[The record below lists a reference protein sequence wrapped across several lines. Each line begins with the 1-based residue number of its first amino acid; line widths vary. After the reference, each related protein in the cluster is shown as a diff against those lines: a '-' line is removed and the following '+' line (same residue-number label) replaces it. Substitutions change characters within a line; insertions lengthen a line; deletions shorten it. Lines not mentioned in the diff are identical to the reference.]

1 MNEKIKLTK
10 NESIQFNSLI
20 NRGNSLD
27 SINPH
32 RRAIKFKII
41 NNLYL
46 SDVSNNFNS
55 IKKNKSNINIKF
67 PTIKKYVYNSIVHNS
82 KSFENNIS
90 FMNINPTTPTS
101 VNQKSNRK
109 IKNTYLD
116 YVNLNSLF
124 KYPKKHNKEKISLKF
139 NYSNSI
145 NDKDKRKLLFEKR
158 MKTFKYNFPKNIES
172 NQIHPIKLT
181 TINLK
186 KKDDLFDIKN
196 YMKMKYYED
205 VNKIMKKK
213 LKYDSFFDLK
223 DRDKLIKIG
232 EFKIFWKNVL
242 DFCGSCILSTKI
254 KNKLKEIKNSSEENK
269 SKIAQKKIPSNRI
282 YTSIYRSKVLHY
294 KNNI

>member
-1 MNEKIKLTK
+1 MSEKIKLTK

-20 NRGNSLD
+20 NIGNSLD
-27 SINPH
+27 SIKPH
-32 RRAIKFKII
+32 RRSIKFNQI

-46 SDVSNNFNS
+46 SDVSNDFNS
-55 IKKNKSNINIKF
+55 IKTNKSNINIKF
-67 PTIKKYVYNSIVHNS
+67 PNIKNYVYTSIVHNS
-82 KSFENNIS
+82 KSFENNNS

-109 IKNTYLD
+109 IKNSYLG
-116 YVNLNSLF
+116 YINLNSLF

-145 NDKDKRKLLFEKR
+145 NEKDKRKLLFEKR
-158 MKTFKYNFPKNIES
+158 IKGLKNNFPKNINT

-196 YMKMKYYED
+196 FMKMKYYED
-205 VNKIMKKK
+205 VNKIMNKK
-213 LKYDSFFDLK
+213 LKYESFIDLK

-254 KNKLKEIKNSSEENK
+254 KNKLKEIKNLSEENK
-269 SKIAQKKIPSNRI
+269 SKIDLKKIPSNRI